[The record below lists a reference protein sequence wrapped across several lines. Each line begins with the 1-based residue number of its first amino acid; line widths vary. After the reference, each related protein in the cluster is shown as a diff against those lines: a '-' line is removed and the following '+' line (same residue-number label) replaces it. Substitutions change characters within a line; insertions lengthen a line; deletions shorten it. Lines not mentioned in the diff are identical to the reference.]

1 MLSHK
6 NHKHK
11 RKNTRKIKG
20 GASFFDPLTKYIK
33 LTSNT
38 NQKIADM
45 QKDKNTISDIMNQLT
60 KTYNNVI
67 ANVENLESRIEG
79 LTELNSKCSALKPES
94 TSSTNNSGIFS
105 FFEQEEKP
113 KEEIPTE
120 EKPTQTP
127 TPKEEKPT
135 ATNNSGI
142 FSFLEQEEKPTTA
155 TQTPTPTQEKSTD
168 EGLLSSL
175 FSDNN
180 NDNYKKITADFE
192 KIQSQGNDILE
203 KENEILKNT
212 KTPNTFGQPE
222 NTFGQNENTFGKNEN
237 TFGKNENTFGQNEN
251 TFGKNEN
258 TFGQNE
264 NTVGQTDNA
273 FGQTNIDSQE
283 PLDSEEDKNYEFPE
297 SNDTDLS
304 NFEEE
309 KKKGGKRRSRKYK
322 KSSKKITRKYY

>member
-1 MLSHK
+1 MVSHK
-6 NHKHK
+6 NHRHK

-94 TSSTNNSGIFS
+94 TPSTNNSGIFS

-113 KEEIPTE
+113 AQESAPVIAPEPEPEPAPVIAPEPVLAPAE
-120 EKPTQTP
+120 EKPTD
-127 TPKEEKPT
+127 
-135 ATNNSGI
+135 NSGI
-142 FSFLEQEEKPTTA
+142 FSFFEQQEKPTQTQTQTQTA
-155 TQTPTPTQEKSTD
+155 TPEKSKD
-168 EGLLSSL
+168 EGMLSSL

-180 NDNYKKITADFE
+180 SDNYKKITTDFE
-192 KIQSQGNDILE
+192 KIQSQGNEILE
-203 KENEILKNT
+203 KENEILKNI
-212 KTPNTFGQPE
+212 KNPNTFGQTD
-222 NTFGQNENTFGKNEN
+222 NTFGQTDNTFS
-237 TFGKNENTFGQNEN
+237 
-251 TFGKNEN
+251 
-258 TFGQNE
+258 
-264 NTVGQTDNA
+264 QTDNA
-273 FGQTNIDSQE
+273 FGQTDNALGQTDNPFGQTDNPFSQTDNAFGQTDIDSQ
-283 PLDSEEDKNYEFPE
+283 EDKNYEFPE

-304 NFEEE
+304 NYEEE
-309 KKKGGKRRSRKYK
+309 KKKGGKRKSRKYK
-322 KSSKKITRKYY
+322 KCSKKITRKYY